1 MRLFSKKQDII
12 VNDEE
17 GAKTPIKFRRGRAKT
32 LASKPRSKKL
42 KRTLILVFVFIILGT
57 GGFFG
62 FKTYN
67 ALRKVFT
74 EGSGNLFNLLSGR
87 EAQQLKGESSGRT
100 NILLLGVGDE
110 GHAGSTLS
118 DTMIVASI
126 DAKTK
131 NVAMFSIPRDLYVQ
145 IPGYGYNK
153 INAAHAFGERDRT
166 EGGGPAL
173 AKSTVEKTL
182 GITIHYYVR
191 VDFSGLQKIVD
202 SLGGVTVD
210 IENSFCDYN
219 YPVERKGDT
228 STVCFKKGSQ
238 EINGIKALQYTRSR
252 HALGVEGSDFARS
265 KRQQKLL
272 VAIKNKALSANTVF
286 NPKKSV
292 EFLEALGEHIKTD
305 FTPVELPRLYEITKE
320 VDQTKIT
327 SKNFDSSTEGLLVAV
342 SIPETGYVLK
352 PRTGNFKEIQ
362 EVVRNIFATFGIKNE
377 NAGIQLLNGTYT
389 SGLAT
394 TVAENLKAQG
404 YNITGTGNAE
414 NKNYLKSV
422 IFDYS
427 QGRKADTLRALEKEF
442 GVTATSQTP
451 PEGNTV
457 DFKIVIG
464 RDYRED

>member
-1 MRLFSKKQDII
+1 MKLFRKKQDII

-17 GAKTPIKFRRGRAKT
+17 GAKTPIKFRRGSEKT
-32 LASKPRSKKL
+32 LDSRKRSKKI
-42 KRTLILVFVFIILGT
+42 KRTLILTFILIVLGA

-62 FKTYN
+62 FKAYN
-67 ALRKVFT
+67 SLRKVFT
-74 EGSGNLFNLLSGR
+74 DGSGDLLSLLSGH

-110 GHAGSTLS
+110 GHDGATLS

-145 IPGYGYNK
+145 IPGNGYAK
-153 INAAHAFGERDRT
+153 INAAHAYGEKEKL

-173 AKSTVEKTL
+173 AKTVIEKTL

-210 IENSFCDYN
+210 VENGFCDYN

-228 STVCFKKGSQ
+228 STVCFKKGPQ
-238 EINGIKALQYTRSR
+238 EMNGTKALQYSRSR

-272 VAIKNKALSANTVF
+272 VAIKDKALSANTVF
-286 NPKKSV
+286 NPKKSLD
-292 EFLEALGEHIKTD
+292 FLAALGDHIKTD
-305 FTPVELPRLYEITKE
+305 FTPAELPRLYEISKE
-320 VDQTKIT
+320 VDQTKIINR
-327 SKNFDSSTEGLLVAV
+327 NFDSSAEGLLV
-342 SIPETGYVLK
+342 SSNSPETGYILK

-362 EVVRNIFATFGIKNE
+362 EVLKNIFATAGIKNE
-377 NAGIQLLNGTYT
+377 NASIQLLNGTYT

-394 TVAENLKAQG
+394 TVAENLKAQN
-404 YNITGTGNAE
+404 YNITATGNAE
-414 NKNYLKSV
+414 NKNYLTSV

-427 QGRKADTLRALEKEF
+427 QGKKPETLRALEREF
-442 GVTATSQTP
+442 GVTATAQTP
-451 PEGNTV
+451 PEGNTI

-464 RDYRED
+464 RDYKGD